1 MKKLLV
7 IDNYDSFTYNL
18 VHYIREHGEFEVT
31 VLRNDQLKP
40 EEAVGYDRM
49 VFSPGPGIP
58 DEAGIMKELIG
69 RYAAEKKMLGVCL
82 GMQAMG
88 EVFGGTLTNLD
99 KVYHG
104 VAHSLFREQ
113 VEDVVLGQ
121 TNQEFTAGR
130 YHSWVVNETDF
141 PDELLITSRDAQGQ
155 IMSLR
160 HKKYPVFGL
169 QFHPESILTPE
180 GKQMIFNFLNL

>member
-18 VHYIREHGEFEVT
+18 VHYIKEHGLYEVD

-40 EEAVGYDRM
+40 EDAAVYDGI

-58 DEAGIMKELIG
+58 DEAGIMKLLIK
-69 RYAAEKKMLGVCL
+69 RYAGEKKMLGVCL

-88 EVFGGTLTNLD
+88 EVFGGKLVNLD

-104 VAHSLFREQ
+104 VAHTLFREPI
-113 VEDVVLGQ
+113 EDDVLGN
-121 TNQEFTAGR
+121 TPMKFTAGR
-130 YHSWVVNETDF
+130 YHSWVVSEQDF
-141 PDELLITSRDAQGQ
+141 PEELLITSWDEQGR
-155 IMSLR
+155 IMSIR
-160 HKKYPVFGL
+160 HKTYPVFGL
-169 QFHPESILTPE
+169 QFHPESILTPD

>member
-18 VHYIREHGEFEVT
+18 VHYIREHGEYEVS
-31 VLRNDQLKP
+31 VLRNDQLKL
-40 EEAVGYDRM
+40 EDAVDYDRI

-58 DEAGIMKELIG
+58 DEAGMMKQLIK
-69 RYAAEKKMLGVCL
+69 RYASEKKMLGVCL

-88 EVFGGTLTNLD
+88 EVFGGTLVNLD

-104 VAHSLFREQ
+104 VAHTLFREPT
-113 VEDVVLGQ
+113 EDVVLGN
-121 TNQEFTAGR
+121 TSQEFIAGR
-130 YHSWVVNETDF
+130 YHSWVVSEQGF
-141 PDELLITSRDAQGQ
+141 PKELLITSRDAQGQ

-160 HKKYPVFGL
+160 HKEYPVFGL
-169 QFHPESILTPE
+169 QFHPESILTPQ

>member
-18 VHYIREHGEFEVT
+18 VHYIREHGEYEVT

-40 EEAVGYDRM
+40 EDAAGYDRI

-69 RYAAEKKMLGVCL
+69 RYATEKKMLGVCL
-82 GMQAMG
+82 GMQAIG

-104 VAHSLFREQ
+104 VATTLSRTSE
-113 VEDVVLGQ
+113 EDAILGK
-121 TNQEFTAGR
+121 TPKEFIAGR
-130 YHSWVVNETDF
+130 YHSWVVSEEGF
-141 PDELLITSRDAQGQ
+141 PEELLITSRDAQGQ

-160 HKKYPVFGL
+160 HKEYPVFGL